1 MRSIKGRTLS
11 VCRARAAAD
20 GMATVSSIQES
31 LPGEFEGTWAVILN
45 FTGKQTSKGSMARVA
60 WQASPAT
67 RRRSQK
73 CQDCLQRGQRA
84 GPGADAEFPQLTAR
98 EHSKHDRASHAS
110 QAAPPCEKRQQ
121 HEVHLPAVKLHM
133 AITSIPSP
141 RCSVKPA
148 CWPSRQ
154 GFTLQDSVCSEECC
168 TGAQP
173 WPALNSPRR
182 SPVLS
187 CIDASPHIYHPLAPS
202 LCMK

>member
-1 MRSIKGRTLS
+1 MRSIQGRTLS

-60 WQASPAT
+60 
-67 RRRSQK
+67 
-73 CQDCLQRGQRA
+73 
-84 GPGADAEFPQLTAR
+84 GADAEFPQLTAR